1 MLAHILGLNAFQCLG
16 LVGESPLVNNCF
28 LITFCPHSEHT
39 KCALMSSAYVHLHCK
54 NYFKFTKDISSL
66 SQRVL
71 LSGPT
76 GIYMCKRVLYWSFIW
91 SSLCFLLSGITYI
104 FTGTEI
110 YQEYLVKALAKY
122 FGARLLTVD
131 SSMLFGVRSW
141 TFTYIFFS
149 VFYLW

>member
-1 MLAHILGLNAFQCLG
+1 MNLRL
-16 LVGESPLVNNCF
+16 
-28 LITFCPHSEHT
+28 LIIVFYYFPHSEHT

-76 GIYMCKRVLYWSFIW
+76 GKYMFKNLYFYLALFETRNYCFFFIKRGNLSFI
-91 SSLCFLLSGITYI
+91 
-104 FTGTEI
+104 GTDI
-110 YQEYLVKALAKY
+110 YQEYLVKALAKH

-131 SSMLFGVRSW
+131 SSMLFGVRS
-141 TFTYIFFS
+141 
-149 VFYLW
+149 